1 MASLKRINAVRAA
14 GARTSKGRPDTTRRL
29 SGWQPL
35 RIIRENT
42 RAYLAMNGCMYG
54 LFLAGF
60 GAGLL
65 FPALSEA
72 QQTRLEDD
80 GTAEL
85 VQSLIANPWLFALV
99 ILAVNT
105 VKMCVLTIV
114 LPSMIVPFAGIALF
128 AYWAA
133 STGVTL
139 VPASDIGWVALI
151 PHSVTVVIEFQAY
164 ILVLLGVYLLGKCWI
179 RPGAVGA
186 QNRREGYVE
195 GLQRLGW
202 LSLPAAILLIVGAVY
217 EAFSLR
223 YFVHPLAQWLL

>member
-1 MASLKRINAVRAA
+1 MPKIIKTSPTA
-14 GARTSKGRPDTTRRL
+14 GARRL
-29 SGWQPL
+29 SAWQPF

-42 RAYLAMNGCMYG
+42 RVYLAMNACMYG

-65 FPALSEA
+65 FPALSAA
-72 QQTRLEDD
+72 QQMRLEDD
-80 GTAEL
+80 GTVEL
-85 VQSLIANPWLFALV
+85 VQSLIADPWLFALV

-105 VKMCVLTIV
+105 VKMSVLTIV

-151 PHSVTVVIEFQAY
+151 PHSLTVVIEFQAY
-164 ILVLLGVYLLGKCWI
+164 ILIASGAYLLGKCWI
-179 RPGAVGA
+179 RPETVGA
-186 QNRREGYVE
+186 QNRREGYVH
-195 GLQRLGW
+195 GLRQLGW